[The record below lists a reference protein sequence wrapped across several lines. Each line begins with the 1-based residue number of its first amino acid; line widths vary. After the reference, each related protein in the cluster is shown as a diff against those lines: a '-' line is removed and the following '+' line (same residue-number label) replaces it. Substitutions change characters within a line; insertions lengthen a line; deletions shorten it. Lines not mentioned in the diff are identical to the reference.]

1 MSGEFL
7 PNTCEENR
15 PNYDGVYTS
24 DSAVDGE
31 ASAESTDPNAVDAS
45 ATDAPVAMN
54 SEWW

>member
-31 ASAESTDPNAVDAS
+31 ASAESTDPNAVDAP